1 MKTDFDT
8 IVALCTAQGKGGI
21 AVIRVSGEKAQEIA
35 EKITGKPLKPRYATY
50 LPFKNEEG
58 HFLDEGIALFFPNPH
73 SFTGEDILELHGH
86 GGPIVVDL
94 LIQHIVTLGARLARP
109 GEFSERAFLNDKIDL
124 IQAEAIAD
132 LIDASS
138 KEAVQSALRSLQ
150 GDFSKKIDELVELVI
165 QLRLYVEAA
174 IDFVD
179 EDIQFLTSDSVLKRL
194 DHILQTVEHLFS
206 IAKEGALLRE
216 GLNVVIVGQPN
227 VGKSSLLNHLSG
239 KESAIVTPIAGTT
252 RDVLREHIHLEG
264 IPLHIIDTAGLRESD
279 DIIEQEGMR
288 RTHLEAARAD
298 LILWVTDINKPIE
311 PLPISSQGIP
321 TITIRNKIDLIS
333 ATPSVSIEAHDT
345 IVSLSAKTGL
355 GIDLL
360 KTEIKTIVGLK
371 NHQEGVFSARRRHL
385 EALKRAKVL
394 LENGKEQL
402 LQFQAG
408 DLLAEDLRLA
418 QLALNEIKGE
428 FSSDDLLGRI
438 FSSFCIGK

>member
-216 GLNVVIVGQPN
+216 GLNVVIV
-227 VGKSSLLNHLSG
+227 
-239 KESAIVTPIAGTT
+239 
-252 RDVLREHIHLEG
+252 
-264 IPLHIIDTAGLRESD
+264 
-279 DIIEQEGMR
+279 
-288 RTHLEAARAD
+288 
-298 LILWVTDINKPIE
+298 
-311 PLPISSQGIP
+311 
-321 TITIRNKIDLIS
+321 
-333 ATPSVSIEAHDT
+333 
-345 IVSLSAKTGL
+345 
-355 GIDLL
+355 
-360 KTEIKTIVGLK
+360 
-371 NHQEGVFSARRRHL
+371 
-385 EALKRAKVL
+385 
-394 LENGKEQL
+394 
-402 LQFQAG
+402 
-408 DLLAEDLRLA
+408 
-418 QLALNEIKGE
+418 
-428 FSSDDLLGRI
+428 
-438 FSSFCIGK
+438 